1 MGKTRRQLSLSYKSK
16 KRYNITRSNRN
27 KRRIQQKQHQKQRH
41 SNLQQG
47 GGIVTSLTDVTRNFI
62 NFVFSTGAHLLER
75 PGCQLSSYEQEKLW
89 PNSFLE
95 NDRVALGIWK
105 QWIEK
110 LQEVAYQTT
119 GPSLPLSAFLDHD
132 GLYGVHSIEA
142 PNVFGAK
149 NMVEN
154 YHLSD
159 YIKSRL
165 PEGSLKRL
173 TKCND
178 LKKVQIIS
186 YGLYI
191 LEQNILLRQLLH
203 YKIISI
209 FMKRWKHYNYNVYR
223 LRIMQVL
230 SLSRMIK
237 KMRDQMRVFNH
248 TFQNMQSLWEVIV
261 GGQSV
266 MNEEMIM
273 NSIQPDMIG
282 SFQAKIKSSNLSK
295 EQVVSYIEGI
305 QLSGTELSQPDIQTD
320 EMLPPASKM
329 IRDWEQPTPLP
340 FQPPQTSEKMEPSL
354 QMSQEAPERTPPA
367 QEPVVTEST
376 SPEVTTSS
384 PAQSLSPE
392 QLMSQQNVE
401 PETSGQ
407 QEPSL
412 ETPRQVE
419 EEDQDEPTPEET
431 TSEAETPEAVTPS
444 VEEDKP
450 TLEADTTPSVEED
463 KPTLEADTTR
473 SMEEDK
479 PTLEADTTR
488 SMEEDKPT
496 LEADTTPS
504 VEEDEPTPPETSEET
519 SLTNLGEAEAAK
531 AEDEAADAEKQP
543 QQTGGRYQTPIPEH
557 QLEFSPEIQ
566 ALIEH
571 ISNRILN
578 HPDSP
583 LFKELQK
590 NRTNPQELFRH
601 LKHSQELD
609 EMISRMFDEDDH
621 VLQKYFQEKS
631 PFEKQ
636 FIADEPFPV
645 SNLEELTGKDV
656 CLMVQEL
663 QMLIQPSCQKIYERE
678 QSDAAQSSGPKSR
691 VVTK

>member
-27 KRRIQQKQHQKQRH
+27 KRRIQQKQHKQHQKQHQKQRH
-41 SNLQQG
+41 PNLQQG
-47 GGIVTSLTDVTRNFI
+47 GGIVSSLTDVTRNFI

-142 PNVFGAK
+142 PNVFGSK

-340 FQPPQTSEKMEPSL
+340 FQPQTSEKMEPSL

-376 SPEVTTSS
+376 SPDVTTSS

-407 QEPSL
+407 HEPSL

-431 TSEAETPEAVTPS
+431 TSEAESPEADSPS
-444 VEEDKP
+444 VEEDEP
-450 TLEADTTPSVEED
+450 TPEADTTPSVEED
-463 KPTLEADTTR
+463 KPTPEADTTP

-479 PTLEADTTR
+479 PTPEAD
-488 SMEEDKPT
+488 
-496 LEADTTPS
+496 TPS
-504 VEEDEPTPPETSEET
+504 VEEDEPTPPETAEET

-609 EMISRMFDEDDH
+609 EMISRMFDEDDNL
-621 VLQKYFQEKS
+621 LQKYFQEKS

>member
-27 KRRIQQKQHQKQRH
+27 KRRLQQKQQKQHQKQHQKQRH
-41 SNLQQG
+41 PNLQQG
-47 GGIVTSLTDVTRNFI
+47 GGIVSSLTDVTRNFI
-62 NFVFSTGAHLLER
+62 NFVFSTGAHLLQR
-75 PGCQLSSYEQEKLW
+75 PGCELSAYEQEKLW

-142 PNVFGAK
+142 PNVFGSK

-305 QLSGTELSQPDIQTD
+305 QLTGTELSQPDIQTD

-329 IRDWEQPTPLP
+329 IRDWEQPTALP
-340 FQPPQTSEKMEPSL
+340 FQPPTSEKMEPSL
-354 QMSQEAPERTPPA
+354 QMSQEAPERTSPEATPPA

-376 SPEVTTSS
+376 SPA
-384 PAQSLSPE
+384 PSLSPE

-401 PETSGQ
+401 PETSGEQ
-407 QEPSL
+407 EEEQEPSL

-419 EEDQDEPTPEET
+419 EVDQDEPTPEET
-431 TSEAETPEAVTPS
+431 TSEADTPDTPDTDTPS
-444 VEEDKP
+444 VEEDEP
-450 TLEADTTPSVEED
+450 TPEAD
-463 KPTLEADTTR
+463 
-473 SMEEDK
+473 
-479 PTLEADTTR
+479 
-488 SMEEDKPT
+488 
-496 LEADTTPS
+496 TPS
-504 VEEDEPTPPETSEET
+504 VEEDEPTPPETAEET
-519 SLTNLGEAEAAK
+519 SLTNLGEAEAA
-531 AEDEAADAEKQP
+531 EDEADAEKQP

-578 HPDSP
+578 KSDSP

-609 EMISRMFDEDDH
+609 EMISHMFDEDDNL
-621 VLQKYFQEKS
+621 LQKYFQEKS